1 MSTEKESEHTHI
13 YTGRVKWFNN
23 RYGFISITDGEKAG
37 TDVFVHHS
45 NIVVASEQ
53 YKYLV
58 QGEYVCFAIVR
69 IEGDKHE
76 TQAHN
81 VTGVN
86 GGTLMCE
93 TRYHQRVERST
104 YRKNKTQEHEQGQE
118 QNQWNY
124 VSRVKNGNQES
135 KPTASEHNSNETDT
149 QAPRE
154 KQPPRYKPKATEYK
168 PKVTEYKPKATEYK
182 PKATESTPENQEKK
196 KRGRPPTKKQTSA
209 N

>member
-1 MSTEKESEHTHI
+1 MSTEKKSEHT

-23 RYGFISITDGEKAG
+23 KTGYGFISITDGEKAG

-45 NIVVASEQ
+45 NVVVASEQ

-58 QGEYVCFAIVR
+58 QGEYVSFSMVR

-76 TQAHN
+76 FQAHN

-93 TRYHQRVERST
+93 TRYHQRVERSA
-104 YRKNKTQEHEQGQE
+104 YRNSNKTHDQEEDQT
-118 QNQWNY
+118 QWTY
-124 VSRVKNGNQES
+124 VKKGDKPRATES
-135 KPTASEHNSNETDT
+135 KPKTTEFK
-149 QAPRE
+149 PRE
-154 KQPPRYKPKATEYK
+154 KQPSKPKATEYK
-168 PKVTEYKPKATEYK
+168 PNAQ
-182 PKATESTPENQEKK
+182 PKATESQPEKETK
-196 KRGRPPTKKQTSA
+196 KRGRPAKKQATA